1 MRRRISVELTE
12 RAKRHII
19 KHGVNAEELI
29 SVFQRDYFVKRD
41 GKRYTVIGKTRDAR
55 SLALILEKVGE
66 HFVLITARDAT
77 KAEKEL
83 YRRKAK

>member
-1 MRRRISVELTE
+1 MRRRIRVELTE
-12 RAKRHII
+12 RVKRHII
-19 KHGVNAEELI
+19 KHGVNAEEII
-29 SVFQRDYFVKRD
+29 SVFQRDYFVKRE
-41 GKRYTVIGKTRDAR
+41 GKRYMVVGKTRDGR
-55 SLALILEKVGE
+55 SLALIVDKMGE

>member
-1 MRRRISVELTE
+1 MRRRIRVELTE
-12 RAKRHII
+12 RVKRHII
-19 KHGVNAEELI
+19 KHGVNTEEII

-41 GKRYTVIGKTRDAR
+41 GKRYTVVGKTRVGR
-55 SLALILEKVGE
+55 SLVLILDNVGE

-77 KAEKEL
+77 KAEKDL